1 MSDTAQHNDN
11 NGRTLAVLVERVDVV
26 IRQQGQLLQE
36 FSQHR
41 NESARRDERITK
53 VETEIKEARS
63 DVCDLNTDVEN
74 LKTRDWL
81 VGGIATALATI
92 VGIIAAILGLKSP

>member
-1 MSDTAQHNDN
+1 MSDTAHNDN
-11 NGRTLAVLVERVDVV
+11 NGRITLAILGERMDVV

-63 DVCDLNTDVEN
+63 DVCDLNTDVEK

-92 VGIIAAILGLKSP
+92 AGIIAAILGFRSP